1 MNRRGILTWI
11 FSILLAALLLYFF
24 FYKVNFAGVLKD
36 TRGVSVKMIVLAV
49 IFELVSI
56 LLRTYRW
63 RVMLKSVRPKIPM
76 MPILKATVVS
86 FAITGVV
93 PGRLGEV
100 GKPFLLSRW
109 EKLPFGPLL
118 ASVMLERSMDMVAI
132 LILWLFFVFESGG
145 AFTGNAAEYM
155 TILTRL
161 SYLLLALSVLFG
173 LFLWWL
179 IPRRRVFDRI
189 AKRSE
194 RLSRYRPLQKVVRK
208 ILGFAAGLGTFKK
221 KRTILYVLFLSLV
234 VWSCIVGSAW
244 SVVVGMHLDIPA
256 DSAILILVFVSFGAA
271 IPTPGGVGGVHKA
284 IEIALVTFYGLSEE
298 LGVTAGIIGHAVM
311 FFPSIL
317 WGLGYIALGRVGI
330 GEIKL
335 LTRAAASRKK
345 GGDDSFSGSK
355 A

>member
-1 MNRRGILTWI
+1 MNRKAILTWI
-11 FSILLAALLLYFF
+11 FSFLLAALLLYFF
-24 FYKVNFAGVLKD
+24 FYKVNFAGVLKEAG
-36 TRGVSVKMIVLAV
+36 RVSVGMIILAV
-49 IFELVSI
+49 AFEVVSI

-63 RVMLKSVRPKIPM
+63 RVMLESVRPKIAM

-109 EKLPFGPLL
+109 ENLPFGPLL
-118 ASVMLERSMDMVAI
+118 ASVVLERGMDMVAI
-132 LILWLFFVFESGG
+132 VVLWLFFVFSGG
-145 AFTGNAAEYM
+145 GVFTGNAAEYM
-155 TILTRL
+155 MILTKL
-161 SYLLLALSVLFG
+161 SYLLLAASVMLG

-179 IPRRRVFDRI
+179 IPRRRVFDRL
-189 AKRSE
+189 ARRSE
-194 RLSRYRPLQKVVRK
+194 RLSRYRLVQKAVRK
-208 ILGFAAGLGTFKK
+208 VLGFAAGLGTFKK
-221 KRTILYVLFLSLV
+221 KRTIVYVLFLSLV
-234 VWSCIVGSAW
+234 VWLCIVGSAW
-244 SVVVGMHLDIPA
+244 SIVRGLHIDIPA
-256 DSAILILVFVSFGAA
+256 ESAILILVFVSFGAA

-298 LGVTAGIIGHAVM
+298 VGVAAGILGHAVM
-311 FFPSIL
+311 FFPAIL
-317 WGLGYIALGRVGI
+317 WGLGYIAMGRVGF

-345 GGDDSFSGSK
+345 EGDEVFSGSK